1 MARFLCAPLTKI
13 DFRSIPLRLE
23 VRNEGAYT
31 REAMIRET
39 KTGRR
44 PRDRSHGA
52 MGLSWRLR
60 AETKNQPIDIPA
72 IDFGPAAFLLLPGET
87 YVEYQLYAQSLRPKD
102 FIMVAG
108 YGESAPGYIPLERN
122 WEEKDANL
130 NWWCWVAP
138 GSEARLKDAI
148 RRALTG
154 SQRRR

>member
-1 MARFLCAPLTKI
+1 M
-13 DFRSIPLRLE
+13 
-23 VRNEGAYT
+23 
-31 REAMIRET
+31 
-39 KTGRR
+39 
-44 PRDRSHGA
+44 
-52 MGLSWRLR
+52 R